1 MIYQLISRPGE
12 GNLGMALA
20 ASVVLGLLT
29 VGVMAVVERLRLG
42 SVGTF

>member
-1 MIYQLISRPGE
+1 
-12 GNLGMALA
+12 MALA